1 MNSPEAIFPHSEQP
15 SFNLFNTS
23 ASLHAEVAS
32 RAKLGEVMRKI
43 KAIDDSSLERIV
55 SHQQNTGQLFGQAAV
70 ELKLVDESTL
80 ARALAEQESL
90 AVGSDMGAQ
99 LSREL
104 IAAHDPFNDEVES
117 LRSLRTSM
125 LFEMRRLSDRGGARS
140 VALVSPDHG
149 EGRSWIAGNLAVVF
163 AQLGMRTL
171 LIDADLRRPRQHMLF
186 NQSGHDG
193 LVPWLSGRTSSPMI
207 RTVEA
212 VPHLHLLAAGS
223 RPPNPQE
230 LLSGDPF
237 RTVLDAVSQSAAI
250 AIVETPPAE
259 HYADFTFAVLA
270 TEAVVVVVKRGS
282 PQRRTRALVE
292 RLRALGRPPI
302 GIVFNQR

>member
-15 SFNLFNTS
+15 SFNLFNNS

-90 AVGSDMGAQ
+90 AVG
-99 LSREL
+99 
-104 IAAHDPFNDEVES
+104 
-117 LRSLRTSM
+117 TSM

-237 RTVLDAVSQSAAI
+237 RTVLDAVAQSAAI
-250 AIVETPPAE
+250 AIVDTPPAE